1 MAYDIL
7 WKSHAILMSTSFLAL
22 LSGILI
28 SLIYKKKKWRY
39 KTHRN
44 LGIIAG
50 CTGITALLLA
60 GIMVQVYSGVH
71 FTSRHAIA
79 GAVTALFL
87 ILTPLAGLRIRKSK
101 KKKQLRTAH
110 RVAGYI
116 TAAFM
121 IFTILSGMIFAG
133 VISLP

>member
-1 MAYDIL
+1 
-7 WKSHAILMSTSFLAL
+7 MSTSFLSL

-39 KTHRN
+39 KTHRT

-50 CTGITALLLA
+50 STGVTALILA
-60 GIMVQVYSGVH
+60 GVMVQVYSGVH
-71 FTSRHAIA
+71 FTSRHAIF
-79 GAVTALFL
+79 GGVTALLL
-87 ILTPLAGLRIRKSK
+87 ILTPLAGLRIKKSK
-101 KKKQLRTAH
+101 KKKPLRNAH
-110 RVAGYI
+110 RIMGYI

-121 IFTILSGMIFAG
+121 IFTILSGLLFAG